1 MSKAM
6 PMPFTY
12 RSATE
17 DYEKFLHDLLSI
29 SMLQTWNQC
38 YTMTRSV
45 FHVFRSHVEPQV
57 AMDFAQALPAVLR
70 AIFVEDWD
78 LSAKVTPFPS
88 AAALTAEVKAIR
100 ADHNL
105 STDIAIVEVA
115 LALRHAL
122 KKEDYELMLKKLP
135 PDAAI
140 FWRTV

>member
-1 MSKAM
+1 M

-17 DYEKFLHDLLSI
+17 DYEKYLEDLRAI

-57 AMDFAQALPAVLR
+57 ALDFAQMLPAVLR

-78 LSAKVTPFPS
+78 LSAKITPFPDI
-88 AAALTAEVKAIR
+88 AARAAEVKAIR
-100 ADHNL
+100 ADHNF
-105 STDIAIVEVA
+105 STDTAIAEVA
-115 LALRHAL
+115 LALRHAM
-122 KKEDYELMLKKLP
+122 KKEDHEFIMRKLP
-135 PDAAI
+135 PDAAA
-140 FWRTV
+140 FWKTD

>member
-1 MSKAM
+1 MSNTM

-17 DYEKFLHDLLSI
+17 DYEKYLEDLRAI

-57 AMDFAQALPAVLR
+57 A
-70 AIFVEDWD
+70 
-78 LSAKVTPFPS
+78 
-88 AAALTAEVKAIR
+88 
-100 ADHNL
+100 
-105 STDIAIVEVA
+105 
-115 LALRHAL
+115 LALRHAM

-135 PDAAI
+135 PDAAA
-140 FWRTV
+140 FWRTA